1 MPKKGRYAHLKGSS
15 AYYPFG
21 ARTKLRRR
29 QRRHVVLLRW
39 WALPCWCRR
48 RWWRCGRSSFAAG
61 SAQRPETVLA
71 DTAGTPENAGPVQVN
86 IQPATAGQAAG
97 NTPSPAPASDG
108 SAVLP
113 RGTPTWPP
121 RTRTWWA
128 G

>member
-29 QRRHVVLLRW
+29 QRRHVVLLRVVGL
-39 WALPCWCRR
+39 ALLVP
-48 RWWRCGRSSFAAG
+48 AAVVAVRQIVFRG
-61 SAQRPETVLA
+61 GQPQRPETVLA

-97 NTPSPAPASDG
+97 NTPS
-108 SAVLP
+108 
-113 RGTPTWPP
+113 R
-121 RTRTWWA
+121 
-128 G
+128 